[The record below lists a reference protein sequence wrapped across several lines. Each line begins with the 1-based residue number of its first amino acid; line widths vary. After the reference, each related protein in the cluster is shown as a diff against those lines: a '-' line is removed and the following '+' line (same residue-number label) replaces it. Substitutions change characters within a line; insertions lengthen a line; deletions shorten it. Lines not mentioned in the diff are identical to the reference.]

1 MRIRKGLNILPWAIA
16 PLLLLLFATVPFAE
30 AHNGFSSDAPHNLS
44 VTSFTHNSVSLSW
57 DQPHGS
63 RVVEGYKVI
72 RRDIVRDPPGRFST
86 VGAIYNSN
94 TTTFTDTA
102 GVRAGTK
109 YAYRVKAWN
118 EAQGVGPKSNFV
130 NVTTRQPPEPDTP
143 EPEPVD
149 PNTVACSA
157 GNDSQWITSRSAFT
171 RSGYTYYGC
180 DVTKKFDK
188 SQGPEKRPRYQVLSC
203 DTNWKCGWKN
213 G

>member
-1 MRIRKGLNILPWAIA
+1 MRFLHHKEKRRLRAIGGVNTTGVMACGPAA
-16 PLLLLLFATVPFAE
+16 P
-30 AHNGFSSDAPHNLS
+30 N
-44 VTSFTHNSVSLSW
+44 
-57 DQPHGS
+57 DQP
-63 RVVEGYKVI
+63 
-72 RRDIVRDPPGRFST
+72 
-86 VGAIYNSN
+86 
-94 TTTFTDTA
+94 

-109 YAYRVKAWN
+109 YAYRVRAWN
-118 EAQGVGPKSNFV
+118 EADGVGPKSNFV